1 MSLDANSFDEGG
13 KKMNNTA
20 TQERSGT
27 QRRMMAGPTVWNQE
41 SLRAEDYM
49 ITVEPHQAAA
59 CLRVRDRL
67 RSRGRRL
74 DSVEPSDFQSPEL
87 AEIARGIRD
96 RIRSGPGFSVLRGL
110 PLQGWTDEEASMLYW
125 GLGTYLGGPQPQNR
139 QGDRVYLV
147 QDTGQSVVEARGSKT
162 NSELIFHTDS
172 ACAYA
177 GSRPDILALLCLRKA
192 VSGGESLMVSG
203 HTAYNALLETHPELL
218 DELYGEFCFD
228 RSHETEPGEDPI
240 TVGSVF
246 TDTPHGVRIRYNRLH
261 IELGHYRGGRPL
273 TARQREALDALD
285 RIINDPANY
294 VQFTLDPGSVF
305 FADNH
310 VTLHNRWSFVDAPE
324 VADRRCLVRL
334 WLAGEPCNRTTASLS
349 RRRPAVCTH
358 NPIDRHQA
366 DCCSAS

>member
-1 MSLDANSFDEGG
+1 MSNAV
-13 KKMNNTA
+13 

-27 QRRMMAGPTVWNQE
+27 QRRMMAGPTVWNQA

-49 ITVEPHQAAA
+49 IAVEPHQAAA
-59 CLRVRDRL
+59 CLRIRDRL
-67 RSRGRRL
+67 RRSGKRL
-74 DSVEPSDFQSPEL
+74 DSIEPSDFRDQAL
-87 AEIARGIRD
+87 AEIARGIRH
-96 RIRSGPGFSVLRGL
+96 RIRSGPGFCVLRGL

-203 HTAYNALLETHPELL
+203 HTAYNALLETHPELVG
-218 DELYGEFCFD
+218 ELYGEFCFD

-285 RIINDPANY
+285 ALINDPDNY
-294 VQFTLDPGSVF
+294 VEFKLEPGAVF

-310 VTLHNRWSFVDAPE
+310 VTLHNRWSFVDATE

-334 WLAGEPCNRTTASLS
+334 WLAGKPRNRTASRSAAHAGTKMQRATDIKAQKHFQQRRHGS
-349 RRRPAVCTH
+349 RLAG
-358 NPIDRHQA
+358 
-366 DCCSAS
+366 